1 LRRGTTEACL
11 KQEGKIPSQKE
22 RLASS
27 AMSSEKRL
35 GQALIIEGGIQSA
48 GEALAGQDA
57 RILWIS
63 VTRTGEMFLKRGPKW
78 GGSEKLGGLGWQR
91 A

>member
-1 LRRGTTEACL
+1 L

-27 AMSSEKRL
+27 AEFREKVWTSL
-35 GQALIIEGGIQSA
+35 NNGGWDTVS
-48 GEALAGQDA
+48 GRSFSGQDV

-63 VTRTGEMFLKRGPKW
+63 VVLTGGMFLKRARV
-78 GGSEKLGGLGWQR
+78 GWI
-91 A
+91 

>member
-1 LRRGTTEACL
+1 MFEAGRKNTFAEGT
-11 KQEGKIPSQKE
+11 
-22 RLASS
+22 LASS

-35 GQALIIEGGIQSA
+35 GQALIMDGGIQSA

-63 VTRTGEMFLKRGPKW
+63 VDQCCTTVYAFTIFTSSPVREGEVL
-78 GGSEKLGGLGWQR
+78 
-91 A
+91 

>member
-1 LRRGTTEACL
+1 MFEA
-11 KQEGKIPSQKE
+11 GRKIPSQKE

-27 AMSSEKRL
+27 AMSSEKRF
-35 GQALIIEGGIQSA
+35 GQALIMEGGIQSVE
-48 GEALAGQDA
+48 EALAGQDV

-63 VTRTGEMFLKRGPKW
+63 VVLTGGMFLKRGPEWVDLK
-78 GGSEKLGGLGWQR
+78 KIGGLRWQT